1 MKALI
6 QRVLNAAVTVNGKT
20 VGKCGNGLLV
30 LFCAVTGDTDEV
42 AALLAKKTAALR
54 IFCDENGKM
63 NRSVTDIGGGILCIS
78 QFTLCADVKK
88 GNRPSFTGTME
99 PKRAEELYGLYCE
112 KLKEYGVK
120 NVGKGVFGADMQVT
134 SVNDGPVTI
143 LLDTD
148 TLLGSPRREHHD

>member
-30 LFCAVTGDTDEV
+30 LFCAVTGDTDED
-42 AALLAKKTAALR
+42 AALLAKKTATLR

-63 NRSVTDIGGGILCIS
+63 NKSVTDIGGGILCIS

-88 GNRPSFTGTME
+88 GNRPSFTGAME
-99 PKRAEELYGLYCE
+99 PKMAEELYGLYCE

-120 NVGKGVFGADMQVT
+120 NVEKGVFGADMQV
-134 SVNDGPVTI
+134 SLINDGPVTVS
-143 LLDTD
+143 LDTD
-148 TLLGSPRREHHD
+148 IWRKNGN